1 MDYLSFNPE
10 QLLVA
15 AASLGNL
22 PTKRQILKI
31 SYKLFDPLGLLGP
44 VVIQLKLLFQSLASE
59 GGGWDDAV
67 TDEQSRKWISIIN
80 GLEALK
86 DLRIPRWVQVE
97 TKRKPVEF
105 ELHAFGDAS
114 FDAYGAAVYIRFV
127 QEGGGVITRL
137 LCSKTR
143 VAPLPYRSMKLP
155 KLELLAAML
164 AAKLCNYVVKALR
177 SCKIKCTLW
186 TDSTLTLAWIQGN
199 MDDWKVFVRNRV
211 REIRKVSSP
220 DWWKHCPG
228 EDNPADLASRGA
240 PASMLVK
247 SKLWWEGA
255 PWLKLDKE
263 HHPQSSNQL
272 KEEEEKEIKAERK
285 SIKKIFLIYHSL

>member
-1 MDYLSFNPE
+1 MIVQYAPKVLGLLWDSEEDYLSFNPE

-15 AASLGNL
+15 EASLGNL

-44 VVIQLKLLFQSLASE
+44 VVIQLKLLFQSLSSE

-80 GLEALK
+80 GLETLK
-86 DLRIPRWVQVE
+86 ELRIPRWVQVE

-105 ELHAFGDAS
+105 ELNAFRDAS
-114 FDAYGAAVYIRFV
+114 FDAYGAAIYIRFV

-143 VAPLPYRSMKLP
+143 VAPLPYWSLKLP

-164 AAKLCNYVVKALR
+164 AAKLFNYVVKALR

-211 REIRKVSSP
+211 REIWKVSSP
-220 DWWKHCPG
+220 EWILPPG
-228 EDNPADLASRGA
+228 ELQQ
-240 PASMLVK
+240 VC
-247 SKLWWEGA
+247 W
-255 PWLKLDKE
+255 
-263 HHPQSSNQL
+263 
-272 KEEEEKEIKAERK
+272 
-285 SIKKIFLIYHSL
+285 SIQNYGGKDRHG